1 MTEQQ
6 RVSWSLAMPACA
18 EVNRAM
24 QELTSVFFDSGEQNK
39 DMAKSRHWKDVQ
51 THLAYLQERNPFT
64 CDHSLRSISTGV
76 HAHSTDCHSQC

>member
-18 EVNRAM
+18 EVSRAM
-24 QELTSVFFDSGEQNK
+24 QELTSVSFDSGEQNK
-39 DMAKSRHWKDVQ
+39 DMAKSRQARDWKDVQ
-51 THLAYLQERNPFT
+51 THLAYLQERYPFT

-76 HAHSTDCHSQC
+76 HACS